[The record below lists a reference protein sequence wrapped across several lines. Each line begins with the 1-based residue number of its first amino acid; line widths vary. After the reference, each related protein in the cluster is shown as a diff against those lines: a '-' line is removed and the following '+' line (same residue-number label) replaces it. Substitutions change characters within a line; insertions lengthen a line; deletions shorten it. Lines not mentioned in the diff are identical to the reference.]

1 MKKLYLFLVTA
12 IVALCGSFAAE
23 AATGGTISWNYPG
36 AVEIYTWTSSTK
48 TLTEVSLDANATSY
62 TVEKKYDSAL
72 CVRKKRLS
80 GGKLF
85 RH

>member
-36 AVEIYTWTSSTK
+36 AVEIYT
-48 TLTEVSLDANATSY
+48 
-62 TVEKKYDSAL
+62 
-72 CVRKKRLS
+72 
-80 GGKLF
+80 
-85 RH
+85 